1 MQYKDYF
8 KNNSAHRRFRQQVG
22 AAASRQD
29 DFIRTLKFPLEQPQQ
44 GWPFRFSD
52 AQTLFNTTEGI
63 GKGSLTG
70 LVFCVLLSGGRL
82 FSKGANSQLHR
93 ISAQLPTSGFK
104 ASFERHFGRACQ
116 QFTPA
121 NIINYFTTEKRGNT
135 GKGIPFDV
143 PKLAGELYRLGS
155 ESSKLPE
162 KEKIV
167 DQPLLETCQLIATL
181 ILESGL
187 SEWAHLRDNVETC
200 LKAVDTALASF
211 GYDFPQ
217 LATCQAALEPMKPDN
232 STLDFSAISL
242 TCSELDDALMP
253 YQVISAQANLMLQE
267 GITVDKTGLQ
277 KRITTETH
285 MAMSWLFNKGLAYW
299 TTTPLASICDDY
311 QLTTADAWKAE
322 RIQQW
327 MRALPRDALY
337 GETKYDKYRSAVGG
351 KLDSWI
357 ANYWSRLETLQNLLN
372 DLDTTA
378 LTLHPDLF
386 SEQALHWFSGQSAS
400 ATELQQLIRQI
411 KIRKAD
417 VQQALNILRGEA
429 GTLPTHQ
436 DIQIF
441 ESFSELLTMVD
452 GEVEL
457 LNNRLQQEL
466 DNADKSEQT
475 LWKQRRITKPK
486 WLKALPKVPGLS
498 GGVPDYLSEIEQ
510 AVDRYQQL
518 LGDYLDAV
526 EHVSSGTDW
535 VSIVTS
541 TARNEGQHIQ
551 HHPKA
556 AELDC
561 SVLAVQKLWEQYIRQ
576 VRKAPLQFQQQVI
589 ERMLTSQLFAT
600 PQPAKDKPVQDK
612 DFPLWQQKQQQ
623 KLANALILNQKG
635 RVYVSPFSRGRHQP
649 IALEPQR
656 LHDTNLLEWIATD
669 IHHWQSL
676 STTEGFRMAHD
687 WQILR
692 ARLLLRALPDQIEA
706 QLIRQDSLLALP
718 LPELLRL
725 QLQEEQLSAG
735 VVNRALNLYLS
746 EMRGLLAVIFRESFF
761 LRTRFS
767 RVGDNQLCYRPKL
780 TDGQWQWQPPEQWLR
795 SNKPA
800 ASWLR
805 EKQLE
810 NNGFVRIED
819 IKAFQKSLGKQWN
832 RGSATTGALL
842 KELPHDWCLD
852 LGMNSQCDFGNDIV
866 MALDKEKL
874 GQPTR
879 KKQVCRLI
887 GNTAFKGWLDQQL
900 TSNHITHGD
909 YTLIIEQHF
918 NQALSWENGQPV
930 IQVTPASME
939 LSVALPITQA
949 PENRPFDISQAYIGI
964 DLGEAGIGYAVMSSR
979 THELIEFGEIPIR
992 STGHLISRVKQHRK
1006 LAQPRQKFTQKFD
1019 TSLMELRENVVG
1031 DTAHVINSLMH
1042 HFNGAPI
1049 LESSVRNLAKGAN
1062 QLQLVYD
1069 KVLNLYTYSD
1079 TDAHKAERKHFW
1091 CGAEKWEM
1099 PGVSEAILDREV
1111 ENENNED
1118 TKGKKRKT
1126 KTRNLILFPGSHVHP
1141 AGTSQVCSECGYNPY
1156 ELLEQ
1161 AYKDHKTLTTDS
1173 QGLLTVGDKQ
1183 LALVVRQSG
1192 LSRQQRRLNK
1202 RAPYNQ
1208 PLVNKKL
1215 TREDAIRQLRSQL
1228 RRAPES
1234 LRSRDTSQS
1243 RYHCVVV
1250 GCGHSMHA
1258 DANAAIN
1265 IVRKWIRER
1274 HISRGSNAG

>member
-82 FSKGANSQLHR
+82 YRSSGERFASKTEKL
-93 ISAQLPTSGFK
+93 LPQQ
-104 ASFERHFGRACQ
+104 SFNEAFESSFCRPAGR
-116 QFTPA
+116 FTPKGLIEELSKTKKQKTKLDA
-121 NIINYFTTEKRGNT
+121 SLLAEYLYQLSDPDGQTTDKELLFKQICTISGRLIYEEGIHEWSDIRKNVSGCLTII
-135 GKGIPFDV
+135 DA
-143 PKLAGELYRLGS
+143 L
-155 ESSKLPE
+155 
-162 KEKIV
+162 
-167 DQPLLETCQLIATL
+167 
-181 ILESGL
+181 
-187 SEWAHLRDNVETC
+187 
-200 LKAVDTALASF
+200 LASHNLN
-211 GYDFPQ
+211 FPQ
-217 LATCQAALEPMKPDN
+217 LAPAFSNLPEQREPAG
-232 STLDFSAISL
+232 TLDFDARLPKRLDIEN
-242 TCSELDDALMP
+242 ELLP
-253 YQVISAQANLMLQE
+253 YQAIAAQASLLIE
-267 GITVDKTGLQ
+267 LGEILDAESLKKAITSSGKYEAFD
-277 KRITTETH
+277 
-285 MAMSWLFNKGLAYW
+285 WLFNKGLNYW
-299 TTTPLASICDDY
+299 KTEKLSEIQNYYDLSDDFAPYIGRIKEWALAIPTEQLFKKGTYEVYKTTTGLK
-311 QLTTADAWKAE
+311 LT
-322 RIQQW
+322 
-327 MRALPRDALY
+327 
-337 GETKYDKYRSAVGG
+337 
-351 KLDSWI
+351 SWI
-357 ANYWSRLETLQNLLN
+357 SNYWKRLEALQSSLD
-372 DLDTTA
+372 DLDTTT
-378 LTLHPDLF
+378 LTLHQDLF
-386 SEQALHWFSGQSAS
+386 SEEAQRWFSGQSAS

-411 KIRKAD
+411 EIRKAD
-417 VQQALNILRGEA
+417 VQQALNVLRGEA

-436 DIQIF
+436 DIQTF

-466 DNADKSEQT
+466 DNAPKSEQT
-475 LWKQRRITKPK
+475 LWKQRKITKPK

-498 GGVPDYLSEIEQ
+498 GGVPDYRAEIDQ
-510 AVDRYQQL
+510 AVSRYQQL
-518 LGDYLDAV
+518 LGDYLDTV
-526 EHVSSGTDW
+526 ERVSSGTDW

-541 TARNEGQHIQ
+541 TARNEEQHIQ

-561 SVLAVQKLWEQYIRQ
+561 SVLAVQKLWDQYISQ
-576 VRKAPLQFQQQVI
+576 VRKAPLEFQQQVI
-589 ERMLTSQLFAT
+589 KRMLASQLFAT
-600 PQPAKDKPVQDK
+600 QQPAKDKPVQDK
-612 DFPLWQQKQQQ
+612 DLLLWQQKQQQ

-635 RVYVSPFSRGRHQP
+635 RIYVSPFSRGRHQP
-649 IALEPQR
+649 IAMEPQR
-656 LHDTNLLEWIATD
+656 LRDTNLLDWIAAD
-669 IHHWQSL
+669 IQHWLSL

-692 ARLLLRALPDQIEA
+692 ARLLLRALPAQVEA

-735 VVNRALNLYLS
+735 IVNRALNLYLS

-795 SNKPA
+795 SDKPA
-800 ASWLR
+800 ATWLR

-810 NNGFVRIED
+810 NNGIVRIED
-819 IKAFQKSLGKQWN
+819 IKAFQKSLGKQWD
-832 RGSATTGALL
+832 RGSSTTGALL

-852 LGMNSQCDFGNDIV
+852 LGMNSQYDFGDDTV
-866 MALDKEKL
+866 MALDKKSL

-900 TSNHITHGD
+900 TSNQITHGD

-918 NQALSWENGQPV
+918 NQTLSWENGQPV
-930 IQVTPASME
+930 IQVTPGSME
-939 LSVALPITQA
+939 LSVAVPITQA
-949 PENRPFDISQAYIGI
+949 PENRPFDISQTYIGI
-964 DLGEAGIGYAVMSSR
+964 DLGEAGIGYAVVSSR

-1006 LAQPRQKFTQKFD
+1006 LAQPRQKFAQKFD

-1069 KVLNLYTYSD
+1069 KILNFYTYSD

-1099 PGVSEAILDREV
+1099 PGVSEAIVDRET
-1111 ENENNED
+1111 EDDAANGTD

-1141 AGTSQVCSECGYNPY
+1141 AGTSQVCSECGNNPY

-1183 LALVVRQSG
+1183 LALVVRPSG
-1192 LSRQQRRLNK
+1192 LSSQQRRLNK

-1243 RYHCVVV
+1243 RYHCAVV

-1265 IVRKWIRER
+1265 IVRKWIRDR